1 MTRCPPISKAWTN
14 LDFTGCNSGTPGLRF
29 KVAISGGSVN
39 DEAQIREQIDFYR
52 LEARQLA
59 TLGLTDMAPEDLA
72 SATLGTLAGVVESY
86 CPPSSRCLELAAGW
100 GRFTR
105 PLLQVCQQ
113 LTAVDASGE
122 MHAIN
127 RALNGKAAVE
137 YVEANLFE
145 YVPEKRYDLVFA
157 GFWLSHVP
165 ETRFR
170 PFWNMVG
177 TALAPGG
184 TVVMVDDGIR
194 GVDGVTRFADDP
206 TGSDAHRRLW
216 DGQEFTIVKNA
227 YNPGELE
234 GLLHDLGWNAV
245 VTPQTSEVYV
255 VVAKKAIGARMGA
268 PNAG

>member
-1 MTRCPPISKAWTN
+1 M
-14 LDFTGCNSGTPGLRF
+14 
-29 KVAISGGSVN
+29 
-39 DEAQIREQIDFYR
+39 
-52 LEARQLA
+52 
-59 TLGLTDMAPEDLA
+59 
-72 SATLGTLAGVVESY
+72 
-86 CPPSSRCLELAAGW
+86 
-100 GRFTR
+100 
-105 PLLQVCQQ
+105 
-113 LTAVDASGE
+113 TAVDASGE

-165 ETRFR
+165 ETRFQ

-255 VVAKKAIGARMGA
+255 VVAKKAMAARMGA
-268 PNAG
+268 PSAG